1 MRDSLKRKKPSSV
14 NATPEVVDFISKL
27 KKGCYLLAITNNGL
41 DKLKDNMFV
50 GQKIEKKKFPKYYI
64 QKYQIN
70 NLHKLNLGSRTRLTY
85 TLVAEES
92 GVAVIVLEFL
102 SHKKYNKRFGYK

>member
-1 MRDSLKRKKPSSV
+1 VRDSLKRKKPSSV
-14 NATPEVVDFISKL
+14 NATPEVADFISKL
-27 KKGCYLLAITNNGL
+27 KKGCYLLAIINNGL
-41 DKLKDNMFV
+41 DKLKDNMFA

-64 QKYQIN
+64 RKYQIN
-70 NLHKLNLGSRTRLTY
+70 NLHKLNLDSRTRLTY

-92 GVAVIVLEFL
+92 GVTVVVLEVL